1 MNAVS
6 LFVEIF
12 TEHQLV
18 PSTVLGNGETVAGR
32 ADVVP
37 VLVEWTSW
45 CGVGSDIQLTGKRGN
60 DKRMVLGAERMPLF
74 GLYS

>member
-12 TEHQLV
+12 TEHRLV
-18 PSTVLGNGETVAGR
+18 PSAVLGNGEMVAGR

-37 VLVEWTSW
+37 VLVEGTFW
-45 CGVGSDIQLTGKRGN
+45 CGVGRDTQQANEVN
-60 DKRMVLGAERMPLF
+60 DKRMVLGR
-74 GLYS
+74 

>member
-12 TEHQLV
+12 TEHRLV
-18 PSTVLGNGETVAGR
+18 PSAVLGNGEMVTGR

-37 VLVEWTSW
+37 VLVEGTFWGGEGHTTNR
-45 CGVGSDIQLTGKRGN
+45 QTK
-60 DKRMVLGAERMPLF
+60 
-74 GLYS
+74 